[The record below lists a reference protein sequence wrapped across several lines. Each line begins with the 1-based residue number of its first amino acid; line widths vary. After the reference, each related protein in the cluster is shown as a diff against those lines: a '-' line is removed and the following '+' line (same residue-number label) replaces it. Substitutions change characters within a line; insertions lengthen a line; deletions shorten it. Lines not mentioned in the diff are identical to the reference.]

1 MKKDIAPQRRSRK
14 NTVVAAMLAA
24 VIVMAFVCLLVGSS
38 NMSLGDAFAALA
50 KKGSSANNRI
60 IWNIR
65 IPRVLA
71 AVIAGAGLSA
81 SGLVMQTNLNNPMA
95 SPSTLGVSNAA
106 VFGANLSIIA
116 FSGGFLST
124 GNNVANFAA
133 GANPYATSLMAF
145 IFSTLSILLILGLC
159 RMRSF
164 SPNVVVLAGL
174 AVGAV
179 WTAATTILQFY
190 ATDVG
195 LSAAVIWN
203 FGDLGRATYRTDAIM
218 LAAVAAGLIIF
229 SLLSWRY
236 NVLLSGDASAKSM
249 GVNVDALRFVSM
261 LAASVITA
269 VCVSFLGVIGFVGVI
284 CPHVTKKLLGQDHRY
299 SIRLRALRKPAA
311 SACGYALAQYGQRLG
326 TAGRRDNLPAR
337 RALLCG
343 GHLLEKGGRRMLKI
357 EDLRFSYS
365 RRSAPVLNGV
375 DLELRDGEIG
385 ILLGKNGSGKTTLFK
400 NILGIGTPSGGTIR
414 FDGEDLL
421 KLPKRDRARRI
432 AYVPQHIHFG
442 ALTVYDSILMGRV
455 SYFGLRAGK
464 EDYDVVDRIMAEMKL
479 ESFAD
484 RNAEN
489 LSGGEKQKIAI
500 ARALAQEPK
509 MLVFD
514 EPTGNLDIANEE
526 LIIEEAKKV
535 ARSRN
540 IAILSSLHDLNQA
553 LYFGDRF
560 FFLKD
565 GRVKYSGGQD
575 MICPEIIKDIFDINS
590 KIIEH
595 NGKKIILGGKQY
607 EN

>member
-24 VIVMAFVCLLVGSS
+24 VIVMAFVCLFVGSS

-106 VFGANLSIIA
+106 VCGANLSIIA

-124 GNNVANFAA
+124 GNNVANLAA

-299 SIRLRALRKPAA
+299 SIPV
-311 SACGYALAQYGQRLG
+311 SA
-326 TAGRRDNLPAR
+326 
-337 RALLCG
+337 LCG
-343 GHLLEKGGRRMLKI
+343 SLLLLLA
-357 EDLRFSYS
+357 DTLS
-365 RRSAPVLNGV
+365 RSMGSGSALPVGA
-375 DLELRDGEIG
+375 ITS
-385 ILLGKNGSGKTTLFK
+385 LLGAPFFVAVIFSK
-400 NILGIGTPSGGTIR
+400 
-414 FDGEDLL
+414 
-421 KLPKRDRARRI
+421 
-432 AYVPQHIHFG
+432 
-442 ALTVYDSILMGRV
+442 
-455 SYFGLRAGK
+455 K
-464 EDYDVVDRIMAEMKL
+464 EDGV
-479 ESFAD
+479 
-484 RNAEN
+484 
-489 LSGGEKQKIAI
+489 
-500 ARALAQEPK
+500 
-509 MLVFD
+509 
-514 EPTGNLDIANEE
+514 
-526 LIIEEAKKV
+526 
-535 ARSRN
+535 
-540 IAILSSLHDLNQA
+540 
-553 LYFGDRF
+553 
-560 FFLKD
+560 
-565 GRVKYSGGQD
+565 
-575 MICPEIIKDIFDINS
+575 C
-590 KIIEH
+590 
-595 NGKKIILGGKQY
+595 
-607 EN
+607 